1 MEKLNLVVLSEETQ
15 LKVSIKNKIVDE
27 SMAVVGYADYNEE
40 SRLKI
45 EGLFPDVVICAIRE
59 PIRPEIFDFIESMH
73 FQKSGCSVILVT
85 DKVTVSLVNRAARS
99 GIRQVLDLAM
109 PSEEFCGCIV
119 QVAEYEK
126 KVRAE
131 LNIEKRVR
139 SKVIGFFGCKGGT
152 GKSTVAVNVAAA
164 LAKKGARVMLLDFD
178 LSFGDLQLLMDLDPK
193 ETIVELVQDP
203 EGISIEKIN
212 GFAVQHSSGVSLLSA
227 PKSPEFAEYI
237 SAAHIKAI
245 IENVR
250 PYYEYIIID
259 AGSTFTDPAIAALDG
274 CDEIMLVNNP
284 EICCLKEAK
293 STVLILEQL
302 QQKDKIRII
311 LNKNAQSLVKSKD
324 FENMLDMSV
333 YGIISFDYTTATKST
348 NKGQPYVLYASHATI
363 TRDTMALVERIMADK
378 ID

>member
-15 LKVSIKNKIVDE
+15 LKVNIKNKIVDE
-27 SMAVVGYADYNEE
+27 SIAVVGYADYKEE

-45 EGLFPDVVICAIRE
+45 EGLFPDVVICAVRE
-59 PIRPEIFDFIESMH
+59 PIRPEIFSFIEEMH
-73 FQKSGCSVILVT
+73 FQKAGCSVIIVT

-99 GIRQVLDLAM
+99 GIRQVLDLSM
-109 PSEEFCGCIV
+109 SPDEFCGCIQ
-119 QVAEYEK
+119 QVAEFER

-152 GKSTVAVNVAAA
+152 GKSTVAANVAVA

-178 LSFGDLQLLMDLDPK
+178 LSFGDLQLLLDLDPK

-212 GFAVQHSSGVSLLSA
+212 SFAVQHSSGVSLLGA
-227 PKSPEFAEYI
+227 PKSPEFAEYVT
-237 SAAHIKAI
+237 ADYIKKI

-293 STVLILEQL
+293 ATVLILEQL
-302 QQKDKIRII
+302 QQKEKVRII
-311 LNKNAQSLVKSKD
+311 INKNAQSLVKAKE

-333 YGIISFDYTTATKST
+333 YGTISFDYTTVTKAT
-348 NKGQPYVLYASHATI
+348 NKGQPYVMYSSHATV
-363 TRDTMALVERIMADK
+363 TKDTMALVERIMADK
-378 ID
+378 VD